1 MLEGSVFPGLG
12 QDYLTT
18 EVNMFLLPVQEN
30 DGEDQSRVRNIPT
43 VLSAPWLKTENWFL
57 LPVQE
62 NDWEDNLT
70 KAGSGTYPL
79 FSLLPGY
86 RGHPAFSTMVSK
98 LCSQILAMPRCQL
111 SHTILTEK
119 NWFHYAARI
128 WDGVKKSSALSEY
141 SRLLC

>member
-1 MLEGSVFPGLG
+1 TLSMLDCNIVPGLT
-12 QDYLTT
+12 QEYLDA

-30 DGEDQSRVRNIPT
+30 DGED
-43 VLSAPWLKTENWFL
+43 
-57 LPVQE
+57 
-62 NDWEDNLT
+62 NLN
-70 KAGSGTYPL
+70 KAGAGTYPL

-86 RGHPAFSTMVSK
+86 RGHPTFSTMVSK
-98 LCSQILAMPRCQL
+98 LRSQMLAMPRCQL